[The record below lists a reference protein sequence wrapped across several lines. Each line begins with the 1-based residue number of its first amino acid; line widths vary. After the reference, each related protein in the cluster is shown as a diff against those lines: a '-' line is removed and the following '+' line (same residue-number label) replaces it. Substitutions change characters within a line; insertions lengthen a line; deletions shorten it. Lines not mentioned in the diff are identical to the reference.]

1 MLFTLSALLLF
12 CFILLVWLQRD
23 NNRLKANATTSAIEK
38 ATAET
43 RTTEYLGQITTL
55 SNELAQKATE
65 LNQLKEEYSKL
76 SERIKF
82 IEEEKERLTNES
94 ELRFKNLAIEILANN
109 TQTFK
114 EQNET
119 RLSEILAPF
128 KENIE
133 QFKRTIT
140 ESYSN
145 EARERFSLQ
154 EKIKVLREDIG
165 KYVAQSYIEHILKD
179 ERIYEEVVPE
189 IQYKIGRQTID
200 APDIMIKDNDVFCF
214 IDSKLS
220 TPKLSLR
227 NFNETDLEKN
237 IKQYAKNVCQIYN
250 RINDFLDG
258 KYYPFSSAATIDRS
272 KVFGIVVVFENA
284 YIFKSKILA
293 EVFEKLKIDSES
305 DEATYIKANIYITD
319 LSDIENIASGS
330 GNIFSA
336 LVSKRDD
343 PKRWD
348 DMGLYSDV
356 SFNNDYIKTQSMLA
370 FETKIREVLKE
381 NIAQMIQLQIL
392 PNPPQASY

>member
-1 MLFTLSALLLF
+1 MPVPYLIIDSICESL
-12 CFILLVWLQRD
+12 I
-23 NNRLKANATTSAIEK
+23 
-38 ATAET
+38 T
-43 RTTEYLGQITTL
+43 RV
-55 SNELAQKATE
+55 
-65 LNQLKEEYSKL
+65 
-76 SERIKF
+76 
-82 IEEEKERLTNES
+82 TNGND
-94 ELRFKNLAIEILANN
+94 R
-109 TQTFK
+109 
-114 EQNET
+114 
-119 RLSEILAPF
+119 
-128 KENIE
+128 
-133 QFKRTIT
+133 
-140 ESYSN
+140 
-145 EARERFSLQ
+145 
-154 EKIKVLREDIG
+154 LREDIG

-200 APDIMIKDNDVFCF
+200 APDIMIKDNDAFCF

-284 YIFKSKILA
+284 YIFKSKILT

-370 FETKIREVLKE
+370 FETKIREALKE
-381 NIAQMIQLQIL
+381 NIAQMVQLQIL